1 MRSRNACKTCAVG
14 MGGQRGGMV
23 DETGHFPEVCKKSL
37 QAMVADMQPAIPSD
51 FWHRRPIGRL
61 RQMTPRELENAGR
74 LAHPILYT
82 RESGHY
88 EAVSWER
95 ALGLIADKLKAT
107 LPEKTFW
114 YFSGR
119 SSNEAGFLLQLFARL
134 YGTNNVNN
142 CSYYCHQA
150 SGAGLSSSIGTGTA
164 TLVLEDLDKSDLVF
178 LIGANP
184 ASNHPRLL
192 ETLRRVRKR
201 GGDVIVINPLREP
214 GLETFHVPSR
224 PLSLLF
230 GSEIASS
237 FVQPHIG
244 GDLSLLTA
252 IAKRVV
258 ELEAHEANFVAL
270 RCAGW
275 SGWAD
280 ALARWEWDD
289 LCASSGVDFATIDRV
304 ARRYAESKHTV
315 FAWAMGITHHANG
328 VENVQAIANLALL
341 RGMVGKP
348 GAGLMPIRGH
358 SNVQGMGS
366 VGVTP
371 ALKKAVFDALES
383 RLDVSLPTEVG
394 LDTMAC
400 MEASAD
406 GAMKVGV
413 CLGGNL
419 YGSNPDSAF
428 AAAAMRNLELSVYL
442 STTLNTGHAWGVGK
456 QCIILPVMARDE
468 EPEATTQESMF
479 NFVRLSDGGPA
490 RLDGPRSEVQ
500 VIADLAERVL
510 DHSAPVDF
518 GSMRSTRN
526 IRKHIGAVIPG
537 YSAIGG
543 IDESKVEFQIEG
555 RTLHEPVFPTED
567 GLARLHVHASMG
579 GPPPESGELR
589 LMTIRSEGQFNTVVY
604 EEEDLYRGI
613 SARDVVLLHPADLAS
628 ASLESGDRVA
638 VHGPAGSMAPVTAI
652 SFERLRPG
660 SAAMYF
666 PEANRLLSREVDPK
680 SRTPAFKGAR
690 IRLEAL

>member
-1 MRSRNACKTCAVG
+1 

-23 DETGHFPEVCKKSL
+23 NETGHFPEVCKKSL
-37 QAMVADMQPAIPSD
+37 QAMVADMQPGVPSD

-74 LAHPILYT
+74 LAHPVLYT

-88 EAVSWER
+88 APLSWDR
-95 ALGLIADKLKAT
+95 ALGIVADKLKAT
-107 LPEKTFW
+107 LPKETFW

-164 TLVLEDLDKSDLVF
+164 TLVLEDLDQSDLIFV
-178 LIGANP
+178 IGANP

-192 ETLRRVRKR
+192 ETLRKVRKR

-214 GLETFHVPSR
+214 GLEKFHVPSH
-224 PLSLLF
+224 PWSLLF

-244 GDLSLLTA
+244 GDLALLTG

-258 ELEAHEANFVAL
+258 ELEAHEPGFVAL
-270 RCAGW
+270 HCSGW
-275 SGWAD
+275 SEWAD
-280 ALARWEWDD
+280 SLANWEWDH
-289 LCASSGVDFATIDRV
+289 LCDSAGVDFATIDRV
-304 ARRYAESKHTV
+304 ARRYAASENTV

-348 GAGLMPIRGH
+348 GSGLMPIRGH

-371 ALKKAVFDALES
+371 SLKKAVFDALES
-383 RLDVSLPTEVG
+383 RLDVSLPTEAG

-400 MEASAD
+400 MEASAE
-406 GAMKVGV
+406 GAMKVAIN
-413 CLGGNL
+413 LGGNL
-419 YGSNPDSAF
+419 YGSNPDASF
-428 AAAAMRNLELSVYL
+428 AASAMRNLDLTVYL
-442 STTLNTGHAWGVGK
+442 STTLNTGHAWGAGA
-456 QCIILPVMARDE
+456 QSIILPVLARDE

-479 NFVRLSDGGPA
+479 NFVRLSDGGAA
-490 RLDGPRSEVQ
+490 RLEGPRSEVQ

-510 DHSAPVDF
+510 EQRTPVDF

-526 IRKHIGAVIPG
+526 IRKHISAVIPG
-537 YSAIGG
+537 YAAIGE
-543 IDESKVEFQIEG
+543 IDDSKEEFQIEG
-555 RTLHEPVFPTED
+555 RTLHEPAFPTET
-567 GLARLHVHASMG
+567 GLARLHVHTELSRQ
-579 GPPPESGELR
+579 PPESGELR

-628 ASLESGDRVA
+628 ASLESGDEVT
-638 VHGPAGSMAPVTAI
+638 VHGPAGSMAPVTAL

-660 SAAMYF
+660 NAAMYF
-666 PEANRLLSREVDPK
+666 PEANRLLSHEVDPK